1 MVIVRG
7 SKMKNS
13 KVFLVLMM
21 IFLFNTNFAQNAFS
35 VDVLPSNVGGKA
47 EFKRVFEQELIYPES
62 SLKQKIGGKVTISFL
77 IQKDSTATNIDA
89 SESGAP
95 DINIEAMRLFLLYQ
109 WVPAIREGRYV
120 DANYAVTFEFNPEKY
135 SKICKERGFT
145 TFKYLPKTEIDKSGK
160 IYTNPDQLPMYPKGN
175 FALQDFIKENL
186 EYPRQA
192 QLSNIQGKVIVRF
205 VVEPSGL
212 VTNIGIDKPLGGGCD
227 QEAIR
232 IIEMIKWY
240 PGKNNEKLVRVQ
252 MTFPIYFVL
261 NDEFKD
267 NSNGEQK

>member
-1 MVIVRG
+1 
-7 SKMKNS
+7 MKNS
-13 KVFLVLMM
+13 KVIIAVLL
-21 IFLFNTNFAQNAFS
+21 LFYFNGNFAQIAFN
-35 VDVLPSNVGGKA
+35 VDVLPTNVGGKS
-47 EFKRVFEQELIYPES
+47 EFKRVFEQELFYPES
-62 SLKQKIGGKVTISFL
+62 SLKQKIGGKVVFNFSIM
-77 IQKDSTATNIDA
+77 KDSTVTNIEA

-95 DINIEAMRLFLLYQ
+95 DINVEAMRLFKLYQ
-109 WVPAIREGRYV
+109 WVPAIKEGKYINSNWT
-120 DANYAVTFEFNPEKY
+120 ATFDFDPEKY
-135 SKICKERGFT
+135 SKICKARGFT

-160 IYTNPDQLPMYPKGN
+160 IYTNPDQIPMYQKGN

-192 QLSNIQGKVIVRF
+192 QISNIQGKVIVRF
-205 VVEPSGL
+205 VVEPTGL
-212 VTNIGIDKPLGGGCD
+212 VTNIGIDKSLGGGCD
-227 QEAIR
+227 QEALR

-252 MTFPIYFVL
+252 MTYPIYFVL

>member
-1 MVIVRG
+1 MNF
-7 SKMKNS
+7 KMKNS
-13 KVFLVLMM
+13 KIFIVLL
-21 IFLFNTNFAQNAFS
+21 ILFFYNSSFAQTSFN

-62 SLKQKIGGKVTISFL
+62 SLKKKIGGKVVFTFSIM
-77 IQKDSTATNIDA
+77 KDSSVTNIDA

-95 DINIEAMRLFLLYQ
+95 DINLEAMRLFKLYQ
-109 WVPAIREGRYV
+109 WVPAIKEGKYT
-120 DANYAVTFEFNPEKY
+120 NSNWSVTFDFDPEKY
-135 SKICKERGFT
+135 PKICKQRGFT
-145 TFKYLPKTEIDKSGK
+145 TFKYLPKTEIDKSGV
-160 IYTNPDQLPMYPKGN
+160 IYTNPDQIPMYQKGN

-192 QLSNIQGKVIVRF
+192 QLSNIQGKVVVRF

-212 VTNIGIDKPLGGGCD
+212 VTNIGIDKSLGGGCD
-227 QEAIR
+227 QEALR

-240 PGKNNEKLVRVQ
+240 PGMNNEKLVRVQ
-252 MTFPIYFVL
+252 MTYPIYFVL

-267 NSNGEQK
+267 NTNGEQK